1 MNKKERIVSIDTNVF
16 IHAMLKMKPKMNEK
30 EMHVKQ
36 NSMKILTRIQYEEE
50 DIQITTLQIAEIM
63 NLLERWEGHEI
74 ARDIFQF
81 LLQAPNVKIYEV
93 TQEELKEAFELA
105 ERYKENKI
113 GMNDLVTYVAMQ
125 KACIIEVYSFDNHFD
140 QFEDVTR
147 LIE

>member
-1 MNKKERIVSIDTNVF
+1 MNKKEQTVFIDTNVF
-16 IHAMLKMKPKMNEK
+16 IHAMLKMKPNMNEK

-36 NSMKILTRIQYEEE
+36 NSVKILTRVQYGEENV
-50 DIQITTLQIAEIM
+50 QVTTIQIAEIM
-63 NLLERWEGHEI
+63 NLLEKWEGHEI

-105 ERYKENKI
+105 ERYTENKI

-125 KACIIEVYSFDNHFD
+125 KAGISEIYSFDKHFD
-140 QFEDVTR
+140 QFGDVTR